1 MYFCTHNHKIKVKMK
16 KILITLLMVLPMLAS
31 AQDNTWERVEQEPVS
46 KENKDAK
53 YLVENAVPVV
63 NGKVCWETT
72 IQAPGKSAQQIY
84 DILLEQMEKMTKE
97 PNQEDNSVVAI
108 KNTEKHEIGA
118 VFHEWLVF
126 KKAALSLDQTIFNY
140 QLIANCAD
148 GKADIKLTRI
158 TYDYDVERD
167 PIRYAAEQWITDKY
181 CVNKKHTKLLPVSG
195 KFRRKTIDRKD
206 FIFNKFNT
214 LLNDQK

>member
-1 MYFCTHNHKIKVKMK
+1 MK

-63 NGKVCWETT
+63 NGRVCWETT

>member
-1 MYFCTHNHKIKVKMK
+1 MK
-16 KILITLLMVLPMLAS
+16 QFLIAVLLALPMIAS
-31 AQDNTWERVEQEPVS
+31 AQDNTWERTEQEPVS

-53 YLVENAVPVV
+53 YLVEDAVPVV
-63 NGKVCWETT
+63 DGKVCWMTT

-84 DILLEQMEKMTKE
+84 DILLDQMEKMTEE
-97 PNQEDNSVVAI
+97 PNQEKNSVVAI
-108 KNTEKHEIGA
+108 KDTEKHEIGA
-118 VFHEWLVF
+118 AFHEWLVF
-126 KKAALSLDQTIFNY
+126 KKAPLSLDQTIFNY

-206 FIFNKFNT
+206 YIFNKFNT
-214 LLNDQK
+214 LLNDTK